1 MNKSA
6 VGELNAVNL
15 KAVLWQTL
23 AGVKDGKVTPAQGDV
38 IASQAREILRT
49 TKAQLQ
55 IFAQAGH
62 SVSEELIDFA
72 KPTKGEGRAKPRAA

>member
-1 MNKSA
+1 MRKSA

-15 KAVLWQTL
+15 KSVLWETL
-23 AGVKDGKVTPAQGDV
+23 AGVRNGKITPAQGDV

-55 IFAQAGH
+55 IFGQAGH
-62 SVSEELIDFA
+62 AVSNELIEFA
-72 KPTKGEGRAKPRAA
+72 KPTQREGRSRRA